1 MSYDINKTTAPE
13 LPNLGKGL
21 ECIKLLLSQTSKDM
35 HAPLLPMLFP
45 ALGAKISN
53 VEFQYPSGQWLEL
66 CGQMA
71 ALCADSGNNKGQL
84 GLLVEALYRD
94 ERRSDKLEINKYL
107 EYQKTFKQRSN
118 NRDKP
123 TPPDLCLR
131 FLPADTTRA
140 GYLKAQMAAE
150 TNGGYTTYIDLPEIE
165 MLDNLCGSHKQMT
178 QILRLV
184 YDRQIYQALRATVDG
199 VTGSAVL
206 RTCITMSSTP
216 VIIRKF
222 LKYNLFDGTLG
233 RIVFS
238 YKPRTN
244 RDGKIPRIGKF
255 SDEFYQQ
262 LDTYLARLALC
273 KGRYIIR
280 PLNKL
285 IERLAVEVAE
295 LGDLTD
301 NDCLWDM
308 AKRSLVSAWKAGAVM
323 WCLNNQTWTRSM
335 SDVVEWLVWH
345 DTWSKWQVMGDMLKD
360 GDISTSENDKN
371 KPANMLDSIEGV
383 TFSEQQLEA
392 LRMSLDKPKEGT
404 HRQLRVWRNRGFI
417 VQDPA
422 TGLWTKTEAYLNRTR

>member
-371 KPANMLDSIEGV
+371 KPANMLDSIEGI

>member
-1 MSYDINKTTAPE
+1 MSYDINKTTPPE
-13 LPNLGKGL
+13 LPYLGKGL
-21 ECIKLLLSQTSKDM
+21 EAIRLLLSQTSKDM

-53 VEFQYPSGQWLEL
+53 AEFQYPSGQWLEL

-71 ALCADSGNNKGQL
+71 ALCAHSGNNKGQL

-94 ERRSDKLEINKYL
+94 ERRSDKMEINKYL

-123 TPPDLCLR
+123 NPPDLCLR

-150 TNGGYTTYIDLPEIE
+150 ANGGYTTYIDLPEIE

-199 VTGSAVL
+199 VTGSAIL

-238 YKPRTN
+238 YKPRGN
-244 RDGKIPRIGKF
+244 RDGKIPHIGKF
-255 SDEFYQQ
+255 SDDFYQK
-262 LDTYLARLALC
+262 LDTYLVRLSLC
-273 KGRYIIR
+273 KGRFVIR

-323 WCLNNQTWTRSM
+323 WALNNQTWSRSM
-335 SDVVEWLVWH
+335 GDVVEWLVWH

-360 GDISTSENDKN
+360 DETNTSENN
-371 KPANMLDSIEGV
+371 QNYPANMLDSIEGV

-392 LRMSLDKPKEGT
+392 LRLSLDKPKNGT

-417 VQDPA
+417 VQDPD
-422 TGLWTKTEAYLNRTR
+422 TGLWTKTETYLNRTR